1 MMKKLSISGI
11 SYAYFEDD
19 VISEIEMSVGQGEF
33 VGIIGGNG
41 SGKSTILKCIYG
53 ALRPKGGE
61 ILLDGKNLSKQ
72 SVKEIAKQVAVVGQ
86 ENELTFDFS
95 VKEMVAMGRHP
106 HKKLFEPDT
115 PEDKAIIAE
124 ALETV
129 ALTELQDRNFRN
141 LSGGEKQRTLIA
153 RAIAQQADF
162 LILDEPTNHLDICFQ
177 LQVFETVRK
186 LGVTVLSAMHDL
198 NLAALFCDRIY
209 ILKDKGVYISGTPT
223 ELLTSELIYDVFGVR
238 ADVQIHA
245 ETGRPSVTY
254 IPKTI

>member
-1 MMKKLSISGI
+1 MEKLNINGL
-11 SYAYFEDD
+11 SYAYFDDD
-19 VISEIEMSVGQGEF
+19 VITDINMSVQQGEF

-53 ALRPKGGE
+53 ALHPRCGD
-61 ILLDGKNLSKQ
+61 ITLDGKSLSKQ
-72 SVKEIAKQVAVVGQ
+72 SAKDIAKQVAVVGQ

-95 VKEMVAMGRHP
+95 VYEMVAMGRHP
-106 HKKLFEPDT
+106 HKKLFDPDR
-115 PEDKAIIAE
+115 PEDKRIIEE
-124 ALETV
+124 ALKTV
-129 ALTELQDRNFRN
+129 ALTELQHRNFRN

-177 LQVFETVRK
+177 LQVFETVK
-186 LGVTVLSAMHDL
+186 QLGVTVLSAMHDL

-209 ILKDKGVYISGTPT
+209 ILKDKGVYISGTPK
-223 ELLTSELIYDVFGVR
+223 ELLTSELIHDVFGVK
-238 ADVQIHA
+238 ADVQIHPA
-245 ETGRPSVTY
+245 TGKPSVTF